1 MKKTFSWQRIWPHLV
16 AVVGFA
22 ILSLSYNSP
31 VLSGKRLN
39 QYDDVQAGGAARE
52 VKEYEKKTGEWS
64 SWTNSMFGGMP
75 AYLIAGDY
83 PTSLSTKLGQLANL
97 VLPAPANYFLL
108 TMVCAY
114 LLLLV
119 LGANIWLAAF
129 GAIAYA
135 FGSYLTTSLEAGH
148 VSKILALAYAPGVI
162 AGVLLAFRKNWLVGA
177 AVLALFFSLELYA
190 NHIQIT
196 YYLGIGLVVLVI
208 LESIAYLK
216 AGRGRQL
223 AMVLFGLGLG
233 GLIALGTHTT
243 RLWNAYE
250 YTKET
255 IRGVSELS
263 PVASTAPAEASNAD
277 QDGLDKE
284 YAFQYS
290 YGIVETLTLLI
301 PNLYGGP
308 SQGSLDNKSETY
320 KILVNRGVD
329 AANAANFVQA
339 LPLYWGNQYS
349 TGGPAYAGAIVF
361 FLFILGLFIVK
372 GPVKWWVVGVT
383 LLYVVW
389 AWGKNFAALN
399 YAFFDYFPMFN
410 KFRAVTMVLSLA
422 HLLIVVLAV
431 AAMRVL
437 AQRNWTFKEI
447 SRPFLISLGLTA
459 GLCLVFAL
467 VPTLFFSFRGES
479 DPQFVESLAQSS
491 QNPAFAQEIMNAIV
505 QDRIGMMRGDALRSA
520 FLILLAAGL
529 IWLWMKEKIKAA
541 VLYPALLLLVIGDM
555 FGISKRYLNNEDFVS
570 KQSVQAQVVPSPAD
584 QQILQDPDPNYR
596 VLDVLRNTFNNAEAS
611 YFHKSI
617 GGYHGAKLRR
627 YQELIER
634 QIAKANPNPGILNM
648 LNTKY
653 ILTRDQQGNPA
664 VQQNPDALGHA
675 WFVDKYLIVP
685 DADAEMKALD
695 TIQPRRAA
703 VLDQRFADELQG
715 LTIRP
720 DSANYIRLTSYKPN
734 ELVYESNASSEQLA
748 VFSEIYYNVRDEWKV
763 TIDDQPAP
771 LLRANYVLRALRVPA
786 GQHTITFRF
795 DPVSVSTGHTIDL
808 ISSILLVAL
817 ILGAAV
823 VETRFIASGA
833 RQPRVE

>member
-1 MKKTFSWQRIWPHLV
+1 MKKAFTWQRIWPHL
-16 AVVGFA
+16 AVIVGFA
-22 ILSLSYNSP
+22 ILSLSYSSP
-31 VLSGKRLN
+31 VLNGKRLN
-39 QYDDVQAGGAARE
+39 QYDDVQASGASRE
-52 VKEYEKKTGEWS
+52 VLEYEKKTGEWS

-75 AYLIAGDY
+75 NFLISGNF
-83 PTSLSTKLGQLANL
+83 PTSVSTKLGQWANA
-97 VLPAPANYFLL
+97 VLPAPANYFLI
-108 TMVCAY
+108 TMVSAY
-114 LLLLV
+114 LLFLV
-119 LGANIWLAAF
+119 LGANLWIAAF

-162 AGVLLAFRKNWLVGA
+162 AGVLLAFRKNWLVGS
-177 AVLALFFSLELYA
+177 AVTALFFGLELYA

-196 YYLGIGLVVLVI
+196 YYLGIGVIALVVL
-208 LESIAYLK
+208 ESLNYLK
-216 AGRGRQL
+216 AKRIPQL
-223 AMVLFGLGLG
+223 LLVLAGLGLA

-243 RLWNAYE
+243 RLWSAYD

-255 IRGVSELS
+255 IRGKSELS
-263 PVASTAPAEASNAD
+263 PMADAASTAASQPD

-290 YGIVETLTLLI
+290 YGIVETFTLLI

-320 KILVNRGVD
+320 KILTSRGVD

-349 TGGPAYAGAIVF
+349 TGGPAYAGAIIF

-372 GPVKWWVVGVT
+372 GPLKWWVAGVT
-383 LLYVVW
+383 LLYIVW
-389 AWGKNFAALN
+389 AWGKNFAGLN
-399 YAFFDYFPMFN
+399 YLFFDYFPMFN

-422 HLLIVVLAV
+422 HLLIIVLAV
-431 AAMRVL
+431 AALRDIV
-437 AQRNWTFKEI
+437 RRKYSFPEI

-459 GLCLVFAL
+459 GLCLILAL

-479 DPQFVESLAQSS
+479 DPQFVESLSQSS
-491 QNPAFAQEIMNAIV
+491 QNPAFAQEIMSAIV
-505 QDRIGMMRGDALRSA
+505 QDRVGMMRGDALRSA

-555 FGISKRYLNNEDFVS
+555 FGISKRYLNNDDFVS
-570 KQSVQAQVVPSPAD
+570 KQAAQAQFSPSPAD

-664 VQQNPDALGHA
+664 VQPNPDALGHA
-675 WFVDKYLIVP
+675 WFVDDYKIVP

-695 TIQPRRAA
+695 SIQPRRSA
-703 VLDQRFADELQG
+703 VVDKRFAETLQG
-715 LTIRP
+715 LSIQS
-720 DSANYIRLTSYKPN
+720 DSANTIKLTSYKPN
-734 ELVYESNASSEQLA
+734 ELVYESTAKSEQLA
-748 VFSEIYYNVRDEWKV
+748 VFSEIYYNVRNDWKV
-763 TIDDQPAP
+763 TIDGQSAP
-771 LLRANYVLRALRVPA
+771 LLRADYVLRALRVPP
-786 GQHTITFRF
+786 GKHTITFRF

-817 ILGAAV
+817 VIGAV
-823 VETRFIASGA
+823 FVSVKRKE
-833 RQPRVE
+833 

>member
-1 MKKTFSWQRIWPHLV
+1 MKKTFTWQRIWPHLV
-16 AVVGFA
+16 AIVGFA
-22 ILSLSYNSP
+22 ILALSYSSP
-31 VLSGKRLN
+31 VLNGKRLN
-39 QYDDVQAGGAARE
+39 QYDDVQASGAARE
-52 VKEYEKKTGEWS
+52 VVEYQKKTGEWS

-83 PTSLSTKLGQLANL
+83 PTSVSTKLGRIANA
-97 VLPAPANYFLL
+97 VLPAPANYFLI
-108 TMVCAY
+108 TMVSAY

-119 LGANIWLAAF
+119 LGANLWLAAF

-162 AGVLLAFRKNWLVGA
+162 AGVLLAFRKNWLIGS
-177 AVLALFFSLELYA
+177 AVTALFFALELYA

-196 YYLGIGLVVLVI
+196 YYLGIGVIVLVI
-208 LESIAYLK
+208 LESISYLK
-216 AGRGRQL
+216 TSRIPQL
-223 AMVLFGLGLG
+223 ALVLG
-233 GLIALGTHTT
+233 GLGIAGLVALGTHTT
-243 RLWNAYE
+243 RLWNAYD

-255 IRGVSELS
+255 IRGKSELTPLAS
-263 PVASTAPAEASNAD
+263 ASATASVAAD
-277 QDGLDKE
+277 QDGLDKD

-290 YGIVETLTLLI
+290 YGIVETFTLLI

-308 SQGSLDNKSETY
+308 SQGTLDNKSETY
-320 KILVNRGVD
+320 QTLINRGVD

-339 LPLYWGNQYS
+339 LPLYWGKQYS
-349 TGGPAYAGAIVF
+349 TGGPAYAGAIIF

-372 GPVKWWVVGVT
+372 GPIKWWVAGVT
-383 LLYVVW
+383 LLYIVW
-389 AWGKNFAALN
+389 AWGKNFAGLN
-399 YAFFDYFPMFN
+399 YLFFDYFPMFN

-422 HLLIVVLAV
+422 HLLIIVLAV
-431 AAMRVL
+431 AALRDIV
-437 AQRNWTFKEI
+437 QRKYSFPEI

-459 GLCLVFAL
+459 GLCLVLAI
-467 VPTLFFSFRGES
+467 VPTLFFSFRG
-479 DPQFVESLAQSS
+479 DNDLQFVENLTQSS
-491 QNPAFAQEIMNAIV
+491 QNPAFAQDIMSAIV
-505 QDRIGMMRGDALRSA
+505 KDRVGMMRGDALRSA

-555 FGISKRYLNNEDFVS
+555 FGVSKRYLNNDDFVS
-570 KQSVQAQVVPSPAD
+570 KQAAQTQFSPSPAD
-584 QQILQDPDPNYR
+584 QQILQDPDPDYR

-611 YFHKSI
+611 YYHKSI

-675 WFVDKYLIVP
+675 WFVDNYKIVP
-685 DADAEMKALD
+685 NADAEMSALD
-695 TIQPRRAA
+695 SLQPRRAA
-703 VLDQRFADELQG
+703 VLDQRFSKELAG
-715 LTIRP
+715 LTIQP
-720 DSANYIRLTSYKPN
+720 DSVSVITLSSYKPN
-734 ELVYESNASSEQLA
+734 ELTYESNAQSEQLA
-748 VFSEIYYNVRDEWKV
+748 VFSEIYYNVRDDWKV
-763 TIDDQPAP
+763 TIDGKPAS
-771 LLRANYVLRALRVPA
+771 LLRADYVLRALRVPA
-786 GQHTITFRF
+786 GKHTIVFKF
-795 DPVSVSTGHTIDL
+795 DPISVSTGHTIDL

-817 ILGAAV
+817 LLGAV
-823 VETRFIASGA
+823 FVSVRRTDTT
-833 RQPRVE
+833 PRAEV

>member
-1 MKKTFSWQRIWPHLV
+1 MKKTFTWQRIWPHLV
-16 AVVGFA
+16 AIVGFA
-22 ILSLSYNSP
+22 ILALSYSSP
-31 VLSGKRLN
+31 VLNGKRLN
-39 QYDDVQAGGAARE
+39 QYDDVQASGAARE
-52 VKEYEKKTGEWS
+52 VVEYQKKTGEWS

-83 PTSLSTKLGQLANL
+83 PTSVSTKLGRIANA
-97 VLPAPANYFLL
+97 VLPAPANYFLI
-108 TMVCAY
+108 TMVSAY

-119 LGANIWLAAF
+119 LGANLWLAAF

-162 AGVLLAFRKNWLVGA
+162 AGVLLAFRKNWLIGS
-177 AVLALFFSLELYA
+177 AVTALFFALELYA

-196 YYLGIGLVVLVI
+196 YYLGIGVIVLVI
-208 LESIAYLK
+208 LESISYLK
-216 AGRGRQL
+216 TSRIPQL
-223 AMVLFGLGLG
+223 ALVLG
-233 GLIALGTHTT
+233 GLGIAGLVALGTHTT
-243 RLWNAYE
+243 RLWNAYD

-255 IRGVSELS
+255 IRGKSELTPLAS
-263 PVASTAPAEASNAD
+263 ASATASVAAD
-277 QDGLDKE
+277 QDGLDKD

-290 YGIVETLTLLI
+290 YGIVETFTLLI

-308 SQGSLDNKSETY
+308 SQGALDNKSETY
-320 KILVNRGVD
+320 QTLINRGVD

-339 LPLYWGNQYS
+339 LPLYWGKQYS
-349 TGGPAYAGAIVF
+349 TGGPAYAGAIIF

-372 GPVKWWVVGVT
+372 GPIKWWVAGVT
-383 LLYVVW
+383 LLYIVW
-389 AWGKNFAALN
+389 AWGKNFAGLN
-399 YAFFDYFPMFN
+399 YLFFDYFPMFN

-422 HLLIVVLAV
+422 HLLIIVLAV
-431 AAMRVL
+431 AALRDIV
-437 AQRNWTFKEI
+437 QRKYSFPEI

-459 GLCLVFAL
+459 GLCLVLAI
-467 VPTLFFSFRGES
+467 VPTLFFSFRGDN
-479 DPQFVESLAQSS
+479 DPQFVESLTQSS
-491 QNPAFAQEIMNAIV
+491 QNPAFAQDIMSAIV
-505 QDRIGMMRGDALRSA
+505 KDRVGMMRGDALRSA

-555 FGISKRYLNNEDFVS
+555 FGVSKRYLNNDDFVS
-570 KQSVQAQVVPSPAD
+570 KQAAQTQFSPSPAD
-584 QQILQDPDPNYR
+584 QQILQDPDPDYR

-611 YFHKSI
+611 YYHKSI

-675 WFVDKYLIVP
+675 WFVDNYKIVP
-685 DADAEMKALD
+685 NADAEMSALD
-695 TIQPRRAA
+695 SLQPRRAA
-703 VLDQRFADELQG
+703 VLDQRFSKELAG
-715 LTIRP
+715 LTIQP
-720 DSANYIRLTSYKPN
+720 DSVSVIALSSYKPN
-734 ELVYESNASSEQLA
+734 ELTYESNAQSEKLA
-748 VFSEIYYNVRDEWKV
+748 VFSEIYYNVRDDWKV
-763 TIDDQPAP
+763 TIDGKPAP
-771 LLRANYVLRALRVPA
+771 LLRADYVLRALRVPA
-786 GQHTITFRF
+786 GKHTIVFKF
-795 DPVSVSTGHTIDL
+795 DPISVSTGHTIDL

-817 ILGAAV
+817 LLGAV
-823 VETRFIASGA
+823 FVSVRRTDTT
-833 RQPRVE
+833 PRAEV

>member
-1 MKKTFSWQRIWPHLV
+1 MKKTFTWQRIWPHLAV
-16 AVVGFA
+16 VVGFA
-22 ILSLSYNSP
+22 ILALSYSSP
-31 VLSGKRLN
+31 VLNGKRLN
-39 QYDDVQAGGAARE
+39 QYDDVQAKGAAQE
-52 VKEYEKKTGEWS
+52 IVTYKEKSGEWS

-75 AYLIAGDY
+75 SFLIANEY
-83 PTSLSTKLGQLANL
+83 PTSLSTKLGQAANTL
-97 VLPAPANYFLL
+97 LPAPANYFLI
-108 TMVCAY
+108 TMVSAY
-114 LLLLV
+114 FLLLV
-119 LGANIWLAAF
+119 LGANLWLAAF

-162 AGVLLAFRKNWLVGA
+162 AGVLLAFRKNWLIGS
-177 AVLALFFSLELYA
+177 AVTAVFLGLELYA

-196 YYLGIGLVVLVI
+196 YYLGVGIIVLVI

-216 AGRGRQL
+216 AGRIPQL
-223 AMVLFGLGLG
+223 LLVLAGLGIGSLV
-233 GLIALGTHTT
+233 ALGTHTT
-243 RLWNAYE
+243 RLWNAYD

-255 IRGVSELS
+255 IRGKSELS
-263 PVASTAPAEASNAD
+263 PVAAAATVAAATAPAVTD

-290 YGIVETLTLLI
+290 YGIAETLTLLI

-308 SQGSLDNKSETY
+308 SQGALDNKSETY
-320 KILVNRGVD
+320 KTLVSRGVD

-339 LPLYWGNQYS
+339 LPLYWGTQYS
-349 TGGPAYAGAIVF
+349 TGGPAYAGAIIF

-372 GPVKWWVVGVT
+372 GPLKWWVAGVT
-383 LLYVVW
+383 LLYIVW
-389 AWGKNFAALN
+389 AWGKNFAGLN
-399 YAFFDYFPMFN
+399 YLFFDYFPMFN

-422 HLLIVVLAV
+422 HLLIIVLAV
-431 AAMRVL
+431 AALRDI
-437 AQRNWTFKEI
+437 AQRKYSFPEI

-459 GLCLVFAL
+459 GFCLILAI
-467 VPTLFFSFRGES
+467 VPTLFFSFRGEN

-491 QNPAFAQEIMNAIV
+491 QNPTFAQDIMNAIV
-505 QDRIGMMRGDALRSA
+505 QDRVGMMRGDALRSA

-555 FGISKRYLNNEDFVS
+555 FGVSKRYLNNDDFVS
-570 KQSVQAQVVPSPAD
+570 KQAAQAQISPSPAD
-584 QQILQDPDPNYR
+584 QQILQDPDPDYR

-634 QIAKANPNPGILNM
+634 QIAKPNPNPGILNM

-653 ILTRDQQGNPA
+653 ILTRDQQGSPA

-675 WFVDKYLIVP
+675 WFVDNYKIVP
-685 DADAEMKALD
+685 NADAEMSALD
-695 TIQPRRAA
+695 SLLPRRSA
-703 VLDQRFADELQG
+703 VVDQRFAKELAG
-715 LTIRP
+715 LTIQP
-720 DSANYIRLTSYKPN
+720 DSVNTITLSSYKPN
-734 ELVYESNASSEQLA
+734 ELTYESNAKSEQLA
-748 VFSEIYYNVRDEWKV
+748 VFSEIYYNVRDEWVV
-763 TIDDQPAP
+763 TIDGKAAP
-771 LLRANYVLRALRVPA
+771 LLRADYVLRALRVPA
-786 GQHTITFRF
+786 GRHTILFKF

-808 ISSILLVAL
+808 ISSILLVVL
-817 ILGAAV
+817 ILGAV
-823 VETRFIASGA
+823 FVEYK
-833 RQPRVE
+833 RQT

>member
-1 MKKTFSWQRIWPHLV
+1 MKKTFTWQRIWPHL
-16 AVVGFA
+16 AVIVGFA
-22 ILSLSYNSP
+22 ILSLSYSSP
-31 VLSGKRLN
+31 VLNGKRLN
-39 QYDDVQAGGAARE
+39 QYDDVQASGAARE
-52 VKEYEKKTGEWS
+52 VFEYEKKTGEWS

-75 AYLIAGDY
+75 TYLIAGNY
-83 PTSLSTKLGQLANL
+83 PTSISTTLGRLANQI
-97 VLPAPANYFLL
+97 LPAPANYFLI
-108 TMVCAY
+108 TMVSAY

-119 LGANIWLAAF
+119 LGANLWLAAF

-162 AGVLLAFRKNWLVGA
+162 AGVLLAFRKNWLVGS
-177 AVLALFFSLELYA
+177 AVMALFLGLELYA

-196 YYLGIGLVVLVI
+196 YYLGIGLVVLVV
-208 LESIAYLK
+208 LESVSYFK
-216 AGRGRQL
+216 AGRIPQL
-223 AMVLFGLGLG
+223 VLILAGLGIG
-233 GLIALGTHTT
+233 GLVALGTHST
-243 RLWNAYE
+243 RLWNAYD

-255 IRGVSELS
+255 IRGKSELS
-263 PVASTAPAEASNAD
+263 PLAETNAAASPE

-290 YGIVETLTLLI
+290 YGVVETLTLLI

-308 SQGSLDNKSETY
+308 SQGALDSKSETY

-339 LPLYWGNQYS
+339 LPLYWGTQYS

-372 GPVKWWVVGVT
+372 GPIKWWVAGVT
-383 LLYVVW
+383 VLYIVW
-389 AWGKNFAALN
+389 AWGKNFAGLN
-399 YAFFDYFPMFN
+399 YLFFDYFPMFN

-422 HLLIVVLAV
+422 HLLIIVLAV
-431 AAMRVL
+431 AALRNIV
-437 AQRNWTFKEI
+437 QRKYTFEEI
-447 SRPFLISLGLTA
+447 SRPFLITLGLTA
-459 GLCLVFAL
+459 GLCLVLA
-467 VPTLFFSFRGES
+467 VMPTLFFSFRGEN

-491 QNPAFAQEIMNAIV
+491 QNPAFAQDIMNAIV
-505 QDRIGMMRGDALRSA
+505 QDRAGMMRGDALRSA
-520 FLILLAAGL
+520 LFILLAAGL

-541 VLYPALLLLVIGDM
+541 VLYPSLLLLVIIDM
-555 FGISKRYLNNEDFVS
+555 FGISKRYLNNDDFVS
-570 KQSVQAQVVPSPAD
+570 KQAAQAQLSPSPAD

-596 VLDVLRNTFNNAEAS
+596 VLDVVRNTFNNAEAS

-675 WFVDKYLIVP
+675 WFVDDYKIVP
-685 DADAEMKALD
+685 DADAEMSALD
-695 TIQPRRAA
+695 TIQPRRTA
-703 VLDQRFADELQG
+703 VVDKRFATALEG

-720 DSANYIRLTSYKPN
+720 DSANAITLTSYKPN
-734 ELVYESNASSEQLA
+734 ELVYESNAKGEQLA
-748 VFSEIYYNVRDEWKV
+748 VFSEIYYNVRDDWKV

-786 GQHTITFRF
+786 GKHTITFKF
-795 DPVSVSTGHTIDL
+795 DPVSVSSGRTIDL

-817 ILGAAV
+817 FIGAV
-823 VETRFIASGA
+823 FVTVRKDG
-833 RQPRVE
+833 

>member
-1 MKKTFSWQRIWPHLV
+1 MKKTFTWQRIWPHL
-16 AVVGFA
+16 AVIVGFA
-22 ILSLSYNSP
+22 ILALSYSSP
-31 VLSGKRLN
+31 ML
-39 QYDDVQAGGAARE
+39 Y
-52 VKEYEKKTGEWS
+52 KEKSGEWS
-64 SWTNSMFGGMP
+64 AWTNSMFGGMP
-75 AYLIAGDY
+75 SFLIANEY
-83 PTSLSTKLGQLANL
+83 PTSLTTKLGQAANSI
-97 VLPAPANYFLL
+97 LPAPANYFLL
-108 TMVCAY
+108 TLVSAY

-119 LGANIWLAAF
+119 LGANLWLAAF

-162 AGVLLAFRKNWLVGA
+162 AGVLLAFRKNWLIGS
-177 AVLALFFSLELYA
+177 AVVAVFFGLELYA

-196 YYLGIGLVVLVI
+196 YYLGIGVVVLVI
-208 LESIAYLK
+208 LESISYLK
-216 AGRGRQL
+216 AGRIPQL
-223 AMVLFGLGLG
+223 ALILTGLGIG
-233 GLIALGTHTT
+233 GLVALGTHTT
-243 RLWNAYE
+243 RLWNAYD

-255 IRGVSELS
+255 IRGKSELS
-263 PVASTAPAEASNAD
+263 PLAAAATPVGGD

-290 YGIVETLTLLI
+290 YGIIETLTLLI

-320 KILVNRGVD
+320 KMMVNRGVD
-329 AANAANFVQA
+329 VANAANFVQA

-349 TGGPAYAGAIVF
+349 TGGPAYAGAIIF

-372 GPVKWWVVGVT
+372 GPIKWWVAGVT
-383 LLYVVW
+383 LLYIVW
-389 AWGKNFAALN
+389 AWGKNFAGLN
-399 YAFFDYFPMFN
+399 YLFFDYFPMFN

-422 HLLIVVLAV
+422 HLLIIVLAV
-431 AAMRVL
+431 AALRDIV
-437 AQRNWTFKEI
+437 QRKFSFQEI

-459 GLCLVFAL
+459 GLCLILAI
-467 VPTLFFSFRGES
+467 VPTLLFSFRGEN

-505 QDRIGMMRGDALRSA
+505 QDRVGMMRGDALRSA
-520 FLILLAAGL
+520 FFILLAAGW

-541 VLYPALLLLVIGDM
+541 VLYPVLLLLVIGDM
-555 FGISKRYLNNEDFVS
+555 FGISKRYLNNDDFVS
-570 KQSVQAQVVPSPAD
+570 KQAAQAQISPSPAD

-596 VLDVLRNTFNNAEAS
+596 VLDVLRNTFNNTEAS

-634 QIAKANPNPGILNM
+634 QIAKPNPNPGILNM

-675 WFVDKYLIVP
+675 WFVDDYRIVP
-685 DADAEMKALD
+685 NADAEMSALD
-695 TIQPRRAA
+695 SLQPRRAA
-703 VLDQRFADELQG
+703 VLDQRFAKELEG
-715 LTIRP
+715 LSIQP
-720 DSANYIRLTSYKPN
+720 DSTNIITLSSYKPN
-734 ELVYESNASSEQLA
+734 ELVYESIARSEQLA
-748 VFSEIYYNVRDEWKV
+748 VFSEIYYNVRDEWKL
-763 TIDDQPAP
+763 TIDGKPAP
-771 LLRANYVLRALRVPA
+771 LLRADYVLRALRVPA
-786 GQHTITFRF
+786 GKHTIVFKF

-808 ISSILLVAL
+808 ISSILLVVL
-817 ILGAAV
+817 VLGAVFVSRRDAML
-823 VETRFIASGA
+823 
-833 RQPRVE
+833 RV